1 MNITI
6 RSQMLKVAFENTFD
20 DIKKKYNL
28 TITEIRILLFLAM
41 NENKNTARD
50 MVEDIMIA
58 KSHISISVESLVNK
72 EIVIKIQDKKDKKKM
87 HLVICNNKKYMI
99 EEIVEN
105 QRKLTDSITQGLTE
119 EEVEELKR
127 LSEKVENN
135 IKNLIAKYETY

>member
-1 MNITI
+1 MNITT

-87 HLVICNNKKYMI
+87 HLVICNNKKYII

-105 QRKLTDSITQGLTE
+105 QKKLTDSITQGLTE

-127 LSEKVENN
+127 LSEKVETN
-135 IKNLIAKYETY
+135 IKNLIAKSETY